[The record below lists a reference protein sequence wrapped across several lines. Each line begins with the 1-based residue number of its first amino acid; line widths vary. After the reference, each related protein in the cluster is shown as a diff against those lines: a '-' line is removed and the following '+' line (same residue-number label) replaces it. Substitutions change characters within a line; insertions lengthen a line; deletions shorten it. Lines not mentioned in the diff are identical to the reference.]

1 MVTHIAGGRTTR
13 LQVPLDAGAAG
24 CVWKEFDLSELI
36 AAVRATVD

>member
-13 LQVPLDAGAAG
+13 LQVLLDAGAAG